1 MPSNQFLP
9 VHAHC
14 RASSGLDRRMAIR
27 QGEGDQ
33 DREKKRER
41 SSGRTRDGEKGEEEG
56 AKRQEVGCWS
66 YAGESRGNEERDKR
80 ENEGEME
87 RAKFLSDRATC
98 PV

>member
-1 MPSNQFLP
+1 MIAGWPY
-9 VHAHC
+9 VK
-14 RASSGLDRRMAIR
+14 
-27 QGEGDQ
+27 E
-33 DREKKRER
+33 RETKIERKKRER

-66 YAGESRGNEERDKR
+66 YAGESRGNGERDKR

-87 RAKFLSDRATC
+87 RAKFLSDWATC